1 MFDGYCLRPID
12 ILAGS
17 SVVRTYGHR
26 RKNRGWVL
34 QVHGGHR
41 GDTRRWPTKGHE
53 GAERVVELRDKIGQ
67 DIAISRRAPGRHQA
81 VQPNENHRSSRKV
94 PKHTLE
100 RVSEQIVE
108 PVDNTL
114 RRHNNC
120 KLTEV
125 LVGSWSPTLQYA
137 QKVNILQRI
146 RTISGRLFI
155 LYIAIIIERCNIKS
169 LWGLNIIFKFL
180 GQKNSNKSD

>member
-17 SVVRTYGHR
+17 SVVRTYEHR
-26 RKNRGWVL
+26 RKSRDWVL

-41 GDTRRWPTKGHE
+41 GDTRRWPAKGHE
-53 GAERVVELRDKIGQ
+53 GAERIVELWDKIGE

-81 VQPNENHRSSRKV
+81 VQPDENHRSTRKV
-94 PKHTLE
+94 PEHTME
-100 RVSEQIVE
+100 RVPEQIIE

-114 RRHNNC
+114 RRHYNC

-125 LVGSWSPTLQYA
+125 FVGSRSPTLQYS
-137 QKVNILQRI
+137 QKVIILQII
-146 RTISGRLFI
+146 RTTSGRLLVSRFI
-155 LYIAIIIERCNIKS
+155 HCCYSRTV
-169 LWGLNIIFKFL
+169 
-180 GQKNSNKSD
+180 